1 MSEPVWFHP
10 PLPWRVTLVA
20 LVLVA
25 VAWLPVSVGDDVSLV
40 QVLLAAW
47 HEDWLQGLLTT
58 LVIGAPH
65 LFGLAVLYGSRRPG
79 AWAAAAV
86 RAWSSWL
93 LFEAVL
99 LALVVAR
106 STGGGDAPRAPWV
119 LVGFVAVLAT
129 LYIRR
134 IASPHVP
141 PHRRDLGFFAR
152 AGALAIFGVFAWG
165 ELQLHGG
172 GGAGPWFHAT
182 TAAAF
187 ALAAVVPRDR

>member
-1 MSEPVWFHP
+1 MSDPVWFHP

-20 LVLVA
+20 LVLVG
-25 VAWLPVSVGDDVSLV
+25 VAWLPLEHDGDVSLV
-40 QVLLAAW
+40 RVLLEAW
-47 HEDWLQGLLTT
+47 REDWLQGLLVT
-58 LVIGAPH
+58 LVVGAPH

-79 AWAAAAV
+79 AWASAAV

-93 LFEAVL
+93 MFEAVL
-99 LALVVAR
+99 LALVVVR
-106 STGGGDAPRAPWV
+106 STGGRDAPRAPWL
-119 LVGFVAVLAT
+119 LVGFVAVLAS

-134 IASPHVP
+134 IASPDVP

-165 ELQLHGG
+165 ELQFHGG
-172 GGAGPWFHAT
+172 EGPGLWYHAT